1 MLDKKTANV
10 LSVVNDQCKDNNY
23 IIIKNEDITPHLKKR
38 NKLSNEEIKSSVNY
52 LAEREYIQLK
62 YAEEGTYCLTMLPKG
77 RLFEEQQ
84 KEKYANLREEEI
96 RHLKFLIKVGFISA
110 IFSFLGAAAGYIII
124 AYYIA

>member
-10 LSVVNDQCKDNNY
+10 LSIVNDQCKDNNY

-38 NKLSNEEIKSSVNY
+38 NKLSNDDIKNSVNY
-52 LAEREYIQLK
+52 LAEREYLQLK

-84 KEKYANLREEEI
+84 KEKRSTLREEEI
-96 RHLKFLIKVGFISA
+96 RNLKFLIKVGFITA
-110 IFSFLGAAAGYIII
+110 IFSFLGAVAGYIII
-124 AYYIA
+124 TYYIA